1 MDDLITISEMIKK
14 GNNFLLVSHINPD
27 GDSIGSQLAL
37 AKVLTDFGKKVTILN
52 QHPVPE
58 IYKFLNGSENIKN
71 EISFLENFDIAIVL
85 DANDKKRLG
94 DVVNK
99 VLRKIPFKINLDHH
113 IGNNKFGQLQ
123 HLDPEA
129 SATAIIVYDLI
140 VHLNAKI
147 DRDIAE
153 CLYAGI
159 MTDTGSFHYLNT
171 DTKSH
176 LVVADLIKYGI
187 IPNKIYEKIYE
198 IYNMVTIK
206 LLGLALSSIET
217 DKTGKIAWMKI
228 RQYDYNLTSLTNGE
242 TESFINYL
250 QMMKGVKVS
259 LFFREFLND
268 KYQLVTKVSFRSKE
282 DVDVNKIA
290 SIFGGGGHSHAA
302 GCVIVDNL
310 TTVLEKVLKE
320 VEKHI

>member
-1 MDDLITISEMIKK
+1 
-14 GNNFLLVSHINPD
+14 
-27 GDSIGSQLAL
+27 LAL
-37 AKVLTDFGKKVTILN
+37 AKVLTGFGKKVTILN

-58 IYKFLNGSENIKN
+58 IYKFLFGSENIKN
-71 EISFLENFDIAIVL
+71 EISFLEIFDIAIVL
-85 DANDKKRLG
+85 DANDKNRLG

-99 VLRKIPFKINLDHH
+99 ALKKIPFIINLDHH
-113 IGNNKFGQLQ
+113 ITTNKFGQLRYLNQ
-123 HLDPEA
+123 DA
-129 SATAIIVYDLI
+129 SATAVIIYDLI
-140 VHLNAKI
+140 LLLGGKI

-159 MTDTGSFHYLNT
+159 LTDTGSFHYLNT
-171 DTKSH
+171 DVRSH
-176 LVVADLIKYGI
+176 QVVAELIKYGI

-206 LLGLALSSIET
+206 LLGLALSSVET

-228 RQYDYNLTSLTNGE
+228 RQYDYNLASLTNGE
-242 TESFINYL
+242 TEGFINYV

-282 DVDVNKIA
+282 DIDVNKIA
-290 SIFGGGGHSHAA
+290 SVFGGGGHSHAA
-302 GCVIVDNL
+302 GCVVTDKLNN
-310 TTVLEKVLKE
+310 VLENVIRE
-320 VEKHI
+320 VEKYL